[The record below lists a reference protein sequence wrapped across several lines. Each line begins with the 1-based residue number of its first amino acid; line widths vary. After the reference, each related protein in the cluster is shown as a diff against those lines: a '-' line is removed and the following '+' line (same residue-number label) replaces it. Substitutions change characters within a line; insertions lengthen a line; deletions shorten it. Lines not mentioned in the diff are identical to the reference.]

1 MATHP
6 FEPHNPPEPRD
17 HGRRHFMATVAVG
30 AVALTAAAPRTAR
43 ANRTVTE
50 NPAMN
55 EVVHA
60 LTDVSLPAL
69 HAAAGRGD
77 EGEVRRLL
85 RQGADPNALEP
96 NIGAAPLHIAA
107 QGGSPA
113 VGSVLVEAGA
123 FVNLQAQSHGMTPL
137 MVAIWHRRPKFV
149 GFLLGLPRINVE
161 IVNVLGLKARDLIGF
176 GSTGDDAAA
185 SIDRRIR
192 ELLDAHIAKRQA
204 LLDGQPLYAAANA
217 DLDEAARSKRV
228 RELISQGAVI
238 DTISPRMNSGTDGH
252 TPLHVAALKGQ
263 AEVARQLLAAG
274 ADQTIADAYMLSLPV
289 HKAASFGHT
298 EVMKVLVADRRFPQ
312 IADAQG
318 PFNGYTPLH
327 DAVWH
332 GYLETARVL
341 VEAGVRT
348 DIRGW
353 DGRTPADLA
362 QDSGYTDIVSLLGP
376 RHGPG

>member
-1 MATHP
+1 MA
-6 FEPHNPPEPRD
+6 
-17 HGRRHFMATVAVG
+17 
-30 AVALTAAAPRTAR
+30 
-43 ANRTVTE
+43 
-50 NPAMN
+50 

-60 LTDVSLPAL
+60 LTDVTLPAL

-77 EGEVRRLL
+77 EGAVRRLL
-85 RQGADPNALEP
+85 EQGADPNALEP

-107 QGGSPA
+107 QGGSVA
-113 VGSVLVEAGA
+113 VGRALLEAGA
-123 FVNLQAQSHGMTPL
+123 FINLQAQSHGMTPL
-137 MVAIWHRRPKFV
+137 MVAIWHRQPDFV
-149 GFLLGLPRINVE
+149 AFLLEQPRINVE
-161 IVNVLGLKARDLIGF
+161 ISNVLGAKARDVIGF
-176 GSTGDDAAA
+176 GSVGNDPAAG
-185 SIDRRIR
+185 IDQRIR
-192 ELLDAHIAKRQA
+192 ELMDAYVARRQA
-204 LLDGQPLYAAANA
+204 ELDRQTLYATTNA
-217 DLDEAARSKRV
+217 DMDDAIRAERV
-228 RELISQGAVI
+228 RVLIAQDATV

-332 GYLETARVL
+332 GHLETARVL

-362 QDSGYTDIVSLLGP
+362 GDSGYTDIVELL
-376 RHGPG
+376 R